1 MKQVFDD
8 YEAALLGD
16 PRLAYIKKGGGVFSL
31 KDMESY
37 PQQQKTPCIVLT
49 DGGTG
54 GARHMS
60 SAVRW
65 MPFNLI
71 VHCVQRIFNRQE
83 IVKGSILQK
92 SVEEIAFD
100 VRHSIDMNRIG
111 GKYARMLFRSDAEP
125 TVLDEGSMH
134 LVEKQLTF
142 EVVRIE

>member
-8 YEAALLGD
+8 YTAELLAD
-16 PRLAYIKKGGGVFSL
+16 PRLGYIKRGGGVFSL

-37 PQQQKTPCIVLT
+37 PQQQKTPCLVLT
-49 DGGTG
+49 DGGSG
-54 GARHMS
+54 GALHWS
-60 SAVRW
+60 SAKRW

-71 VHCVQRIFNRQE
+71 IHCVQRIFNRKE
-83 IVKGSILQK
+83 IVTGSILQK

-111 GKYARMLFRSDAEP
+111 GKYARMFFKSDTEP
-125 TVLDEGSMH
+125 VVLTEGSMH